1 MKISILMGTHNGA
14 RFIGAAIRSLQA
26 QTVSDWELI
35 VCDDGSTDNT
45 PAILADFAKHDQRI
59 RVLHNAHKSGLPFT
73 LNRCLARAQA
83 PFIAR
88 MDDDDRCHPQR
99 FAAQLAALQRHPEI
113 SIVGCQAYLFS
124 EQGVYSERQVPEFP
138 TANNVFRG
146 QNFIHPTVL
155 MRRDMLIS
163 VGGYSTSRWVLR
175 AEDFDLWCKAYAYGY
190 RGMNLPQKLFYYRED
205 QTNIKR
211 RTAQQHRN
219 VFRIMRTW
227 GPALNLSWRE
237 TCYQGLPL
245 LKSFLANPLVRAY
258 HYRRHYQNM
267 PQRS

>member
-1 MKISILMGTHNGA
+1 MKISVLMGTHNGA
-14 RFIGAAIRSLQA
+14 RFISAAIRSIQA
-26 QTVSDWELI
+26 QTVTDWELI
-35 VCDDGSTDNT
+35 ICDDGSTDNT
-45 PAILADFAKHDQRI
+45 PQILAHFAKHDRRI
-59 RVLHNAHKSGLPFT
+59 RILKNKQKSGLPFT
-73 LNRCLARAQA
+73 LNRCLAQAQA

-99 FAAQLAALQRHPEI
+99 FATQLAALQQHPEI

-124 EQGVYSERQVPEFP
+124 NQGIYGHRHVPEFP
-138 TANNVFRG
+138 TAIDVFHGR
-146 QNFIHPTVL
+146 NFIHPTVL

-163 VGGYSTSRWVLR
+163 VGGYATSRWALR

-211 RTAQQHRN
+211 RTAQQYRN

-227 GPALNLSWRE
+227 APALNLTWRE
-237 TCYQGLPL
+237 TYYQGLPL
-245 LKSFLANPLVRAY
+245 LKACLTNPLVRAY
-258 HYRRHYQNM
+258 YYRHYQAN